1 MEGFDVTSI
10 QDPLYFFLKGEYVPL
25 TKVRKNKGNLLFPK
39 FFILS

>member
-10 QDPLYFFLKGEYVPL
+10 QDPLYFFLKGEYITL
-25 TKVRKNKGNLLFPK
+25 TKVRKDKGNLLFSK